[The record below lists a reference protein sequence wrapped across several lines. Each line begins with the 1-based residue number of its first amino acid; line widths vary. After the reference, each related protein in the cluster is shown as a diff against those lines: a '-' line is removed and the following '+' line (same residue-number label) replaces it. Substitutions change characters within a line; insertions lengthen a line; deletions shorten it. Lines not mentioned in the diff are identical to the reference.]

1 MSAINVAAK
10 SPFLLK
16 DMLVRH
22 AEEVGR
28 SDLELID
35 ASRGAANWQ
44 QPRVLAAWHALGL
57 YAARAAGRPDDAKQV
72 AGGLDPEAAHHK
84 AFAEFAEELARASAE
99 LADGCELLTRTWEY
113 LGEQVLTD
121 RSLDRIV
128 YEFAEA
134 AAGRIYP
141 SPPTL
146 SFVQPILARYLAPLL
161 FGGDLDLAR
170 QFPVIMCEGAT
181 TGIAQ
186 VAATLA
192 RNRLLKPGDSVAMW
206 WPTYEPLRD
215 LVERQLGCRIVPIHR
230 DPEGDWALPPGRDE
244 LDKLRDPAVRLAIVV
259 SPGNPVPVV
268 TDPASLDALEAA
280 AAERPDLLILGDYV
294 YMHFLDPACGGM
306 DTEIRRLPRNTIGAY
321 SFSKDFGLAGARI
334 GALLIHPECVAEQAV
349 RELGEP
355 ERSEAD
361 ASYRARSPAE
371 VPPWR
376 DCDLPLSDR
385 LVADSRGVSFVHMS
399 GLSTPLQALACLCAC
414 YDLVPPRRDSE
425 QYFEWVRAEL
435 GGRLEAFYEG
445 LGLPVPG
452 WSSGP
457 TSRYSTVI
465 DLCQVAAARGGQEL
479 AEALRE
485 RDLWAFMLHL
495 AHAQRVVLTPGEG
508 FGAGEWSARV
518 CFPSVDAEQCRE
530 LGRRVAEA
538 VEEFAR
544 GSACPLCD
552 ADQQ

>member
-1 MSAINVAAK
+1 
-10 SPFLLK
+10 
-16 DMLVRH
+16 
-22 AEEVGR
+22 
-28 SDLELID
+28 
-35 ASRGAANWQ
+35 
-44 QPRVLAAWHALGL
+44 
-57 YAARAAGRPDDAKQV
+57 
-72 AGGLDPEAAHHK
+72 
-84 AFAEFAEELARASAE
+84 
-99 LADGCELLTRTWEY
+99 
-113 LGEQVLTD
+113 
-121 RSLDRIV
+121 
-128 YEFAEA
+128 
-134 AAGRIYP
+134 
-141 SPPTL
+141 
-146 SFVQPILARYLAPLL
+146 
-161 FGGDLDLAR
+161 
-170 QFPVIMCEGAT
+170 MCEGAT

-192 RNRLLKPGDSVAMW
+192 RNRLLKPSDSVAMW

-244 LDKLRDPAVRLAIVV
+244 LDKLRDPAVRLAITV

-280 AAERPDLLILGDYV
+280 VAERPDLLILSDYV
-294 YMHFLDPACGGM
+294 YMHFIDQPV

-334 GALLIHPECVAEQAV
+334 GALLIHPVCVAERAL

-361 ASYRARSPAE
+361 GFYRARSPAE
-371 VPPWR
+371 AGC
-376 DCDLPLSDR
+376 CDLPLSDR

-414 YDLVPPRRDSE
+414 YDLVESDSE

-435 GGRLEAFYEG
+435 RGRLEAFYEG

-465 DLCQVAAARGGQEL
+465 DLCEVARARGGQEL
-479 AEALRE
+479 AEALRG
-485 RDLWAFMLHL
+485 RDLWSLMLHL